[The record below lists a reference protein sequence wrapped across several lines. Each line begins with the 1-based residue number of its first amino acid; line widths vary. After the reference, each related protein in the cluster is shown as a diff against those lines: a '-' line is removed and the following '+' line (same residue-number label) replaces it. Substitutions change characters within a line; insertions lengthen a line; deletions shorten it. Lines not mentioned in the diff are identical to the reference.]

1 MITNVILRVRLLLTE
16 EYTTALTQHLSKFPN
31 SPGTSS
37 VPPTPA
43 LGGPL
48 AVDGATSSPSGGI
61 TSFFPERDIAGTPR
75 GGAGNGNGGMSTL
88 FDLLGHKPTKVVGET
103 SVLSPGLATPGLYS
117 AGLSTPGLTRGF
129 SAAFISQQSPPTSPG
144 GSDVGSVGS
153 SQILQR
159 GSLAAGLAHVGSGGL
174 VSTTSSTADL
184 VAEEEFSRESYKLK
198 PHFMDAIKELY
209 EEVET
214 THTNVAEQSLD
225 HIHSG

>member
-1 MITNVILRVRLLLTE
+1 MILRIRLLLTE
-16 EYTTALTQHLSKFPN
+16 EYTTALTQHLSKFP
-31 SPGTSS
+31 GSS
-37 VPPTPA
+37 LNGSAPPTPA
-43 LGGPL
+43 LGGPS
-48 AVDGATSSPSGGI
+48 AIDGATSSPSGGI

-75 GGAGNGNGGMSTL
+75 GGSTSASGGMGTL
-88 FDLLGHKPTKVVGET
+88 FDLLGHKSAKVVGET
-103 SVLSPGLATPGLYS
+103 SVLAAGLATPALYS
-117 AGLSTPGLTRGF
+117 AGLSTPGLSRGF
-129 SAAFISQQSPPTSPG
+129 SSGFVSGSTPASPD
-144 GSDVGSVGS
+144 GSDHGSMGS